1 MKLLMFELSGDRRL
15 GALRPGHEQ
24 ELVDLSPVAHDLLAL
39 IDAGE
44 EGLDEARRSIIK
56 PAGAVHSLESV
67 KLLPPLDPP
76 RGNIIA
82 IGRNYQKHAEET
94 AAANHAAEP
103 PTVFTKAI
111 TSITGPTDDYQPA
124 LSPDGRSLCYTSG
137 AFGTTAANP
146 SVDVTPLAIDQR
158 LAAGLG
164 RCRAAHCHDRRD
176 GELSPLAR
184 LRLDVA
190 NELGRRG
197 ANIDRQNGFD
207 HVFGYMVINDVSARD
222 IQMGWG
228 GQYFKGKSLDRSS
241 PIGPWVVT
249 RDEIPEPQRLG
260 LALRVNGQLKQD
272 GNTRDMIYPVDALV
286 EWTSKG
292 MTLLP
297 GAIIATGT
305 PDGVGFARTPPE
317 FLKPG
322 DAMETE
328 VEGIGAL
335 TNRIV
340 GYLDAAG

>member
-1 MKLLMFELSGDRRL
+1 M
-15 GALRPGHEQ
+15 
-24 ELVDLSPVAHDLLAL
+24 
-39 IDAGE
+39 I
-44 EGLDEARRSIIK
+44 
-56 PAGAVHSLESV
+56 
-67 KLLPPLDPP
+67 
-76 RGNIIA
+76 
-82 IGRNYQKHAEET
+82 
-94 AAANHAAEP
+94 
-103 PTVFTKAI
+103 
-111 TSITGPTDDYQPA
+111 
-124 LSPDGRSLCYTSG
+124 
-137 AFGTTAANP
+137 
-146 SVDVTPLAIDQR
+146 
-158 LAAGLG
+158 
-164 RCRAAHCHDRRD
+164 
-176 GELSPLAR
+176 
-184 LRLDVA
+184 
-190 NELGRRG
+190 GRRG

-340 GYLDAAG
+340 AAKARA